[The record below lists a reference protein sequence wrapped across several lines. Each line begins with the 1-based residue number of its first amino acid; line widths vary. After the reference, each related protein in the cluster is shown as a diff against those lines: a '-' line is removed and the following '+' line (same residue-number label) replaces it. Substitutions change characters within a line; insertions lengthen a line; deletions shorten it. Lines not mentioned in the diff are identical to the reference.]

1 MSYREIVQR
10 LKRLGFVE
18 SRQARGSHEVWV
30 HARDGRIVLLAR
42 HVRDMP
48 EGTLR
53 SILRKADVDVEDFLA

>member
-1 MSYREIVQR
+1 M
-10 LKRLGFVE
+10 
-18 SRQARGSHEVWV
+18 WV